1 MKIKKTSRADWR
13 NTKRILNTTYV
24 SKRQSKLIGLS
35 SGDCSANGSS
45 AAPLRYIVIAVSLT
59 ALYFILSP
67 VYYFLQG
74 VLTPMQYE
82 EVRRP
87 SATMPIP
94 LTKLRKTLLDKA
106 DNPPSYNITYDKQY
120 MFDAFV
126 TDGGT
131 RIAFLSPALK
141 NVVGSGRPTKGAW
154 ECNWGRGFVTEG
166 HSKDD
171 PSEQDKSQL
180 LQVWCDIPT
189 AAQRVL
195 KSSNYLNVILKR
207 SAGGEVARYAITMTA
222 PRLDPKP
229 TALAFCTHLSL
240 QKLTAQIDPSMIR
253 AMLTEWIEYHSMLG
267 VGHFYVYVDARPE
280 LDDAS
285 GAFKLLQQ
293 YGQDGL
299 VTLVDWTVRYM
310 LPSRSSSDVGR
321 HWSEVLMANDCKLRF
336 GEDAE
341 WMAIGTPKDY
351 LVPSLRHERVDQFLA
366 EVGPGSKACAFG
378 LATLAHF
385 LPPSVDNAHVLVKSE
400 EGTQANLILSR
411 FPWVSKNFVPF
422 AKGDGPVIVRPRHV
436 AFIQR
441 QGAACL
447 DSVQQ
452 VVLLEPNCVPG
463 SASTALRH
471 CGLHAEDFRAITGAA
486 ARGGVPRRGSS
497 RRRPQA
503 RRLEAAS
510 PGA

>member
-1 MKIKKTSRADWR
+1 MAASDVLDAMAERTSQ
-13 NTKRILNTTYV
+13 V
-24 SKRQSKLIGLS
+24 V
-35 SGDCSANGSS
+35 NGKQQS

-82 EVRRP
+82 E
-87 SATMPIP
+87 
-94 LTKLRKTLLDKA
+94 A

-126 TDGGT
+126 TDGSCNGGGGGWWGCEDLQRHENRVPVAGLKERR
-131 RIAFLSPALK
+131 RIRQTH
-141 NVVGSGRPTKGAW
+141 VRKGAW

-280 LDDAS
+280 
-285 GAFKLLQQ
+285 
-293 YGQDGL
+293 
-299 VTLVDWTVRYM
+299 
-310 LPSRSSSDVGR
+310 
-321 HWSEVLMANDCKLRF
+321 
-336 GEDAE
+336 
-341 WMAIGTPKDY
+341 
-351 LVPSLRHERVDQFLA
+351 
-366 EVGPGSKACAFG
+366 
-378 LATLAHF
+378 
-385 LPPSVDNAHVLVKSE
+385 
-400 EGTQANLILSR
+400 
-411 FPWVSKNFVPF
+411 
-422 AKGDGPVIVRPRHV
+422 
-436 AFIQR
+436 
-441 QGAACL
+441 
-447 DSVQQ
+447 
-452 VVLLEPNCVPG
+452 
-463 SASTALRH
+463 
-471 CGLHAEDFRAITGAA
+471 
-486 ARGGVPRRGSS
+486 
-497 RRRPQA
+497 
-503 RRLEAAS
+503 
-510 PGA
+510 